1 MKKITRLIACVLAI
15 TMMVGIFAGCSSVKE
30 TDAYMTKGE
39 FMLLFVSEIGL
50 EPTKDTK
57 IMIDL
62 SDNNKYKDAAV
73 ALVEIG
79 YLSEEEAAS
88 DLDDAVTKEF
98 VACLCV
104 EHLYF
109 RKTSNVELKDAGKLS
124 DPQACQDAVGHGIV
138 DVENG
143 YFVAYDKMTY
153 FDCQNAIDTML
164 HIDATST
171 FSGKADIDVV
181 LKEGVTDVTSEFDD
195 TTLVVIDPSDPDF
208 DNIVSGMSTVE
219 PLHTNSYSVSSDVK
233 PLSNITSQKQTPN
246 VIVTNLTYIKRGSE
260 FQGAVNDTDV
270 AMLASRKNYCS
281 YDEAD
286 TDDCIIIRIPKNSFE
301 NRKFKIGEY
310 IIYGLWRNDAFNAQ
324 AIGKQTYTFCGEV
337 VAINDNINDYFYTYY
352 TVRIA
357 SEEEVLDSATLNN
370 YNSKNNGGKWE
381 NEKYTSEAEEKGLNI
396 GNFEINENGDI
407 TISVSK
413 KVKTPAESWRDAQF
427 EVDMN
432 YTFELKDISL
442 QIEGFGSALT
452 GNIDDAICRL
462 DYTVVNDFKADTSM
476 RVSPDNN
483 RNGKFLN
490 NLYRSRL
497 TGANAAG
504 ATEVKIARLYMN
516 LGYGFNVEL
525 YVYLTIEIDGSI
537 HIRIENIYGRGF
549 KITNNKV
556 TPIYDKSTEITKELS
571 VNAEVGVH
579 FDFSLRWIR
588 KKGTPWADADLELGL
603 GIEAASK
610 TYMLSED
617 HKKCN
622 SIRYGYTSVDELEKI
637 KSNADIDYCFD
648 CSMYAYYEL
657 SGLNKDTKIGKILRW
672 FDDDFELSTG
682 DRWIFKKYHCE
693 DGGSVTECTRNYE
706 GQEEAELE
714 STKEDTFELDDYK
727 VVIPEYTCGLVRI
740 VAYPVDKN
748 AVDKMG
754 GIRVYVLD
762 ASVAVAHIYNN
773 SIVVEAVGVGST
785 ELIIETKNKRFTQE
799 CSITITENNY

>member
-1 MKKITRLIACVLAI
+1 MKKITILIAFILAI
-15 TMMVGIFAGCSSVKE
+15 TLMMGIFAGCSSVKK

-50 EPTKDTK
+50 EPSKDGK
-57 IMIDL
+57 IMIEL

-79 YLSEEEAAS
+79 YLSEEEAVS
-88 DLDDAVTKEF
+88 GLDDAVTKEF

-138 DVENG
+138 DAENG
-143 YFVAYDKMTY
+143 YFAAYDKMTY

-171 FSGKADIDVV
+171 FSGKADVDVV
-181 LKEGVTDVTSEFDD
+181 LKDGVTDVTSEFDD
-195 TTLVVIDPSDPDF
+195 STLVVIDPSDPDF
-208 DNIVSGMSTVE
+208 NNIVSGMSTVE
-219 PLHTNSYSVSSDVK
+219 PLNATNSTSFDVMI
-233 PLSNITSQKQTPN
+233 PSNITSQKQTSN
-246 VIVTNLTYIKRGSE
+246 IIATNLTYTKRGNETKGKTSKVD
-260 FQGAVNDTDV
+260 AV
-270 AMLASRKNYCS
+270 MLAKEKNYCS
-281 YDEAD
+281 YDKAD
-286 TDDCIIIRIPKNSFE
+286 PDDCIIIRIPKNSFE

-310 IIYGLWRNDAFNAQ
+310 IMYGLWKTDSFNSQ

-337 VAINDNINDYFYTYY
+337 VAINDTITDYFYTYY

-357 SEEEVLDSATLNN
+357 SEEEVLDSAKLNG
-370 YNSKNNGGKWE
+370 YNSKSNNVNWKA
-381 NEKYTSEAEEKGLNI
+381 EKYTNEAETKGLAI
-396 GNFEINENGDI
+396 GGFKMTDSGFKI
-407 TISVSK
+407 TVSEK
-413 KVKTPAESWRDAQF
+413 ATNAVDSWRDAKF
-427 EVDMN
+427 EVDMG
-432 YTFELKDISL
+432 YTFEVKDIAL
-442 QIEGFGSALT
+442 QIDGFGSVLK
-452 GNIDDAICRL
+452 GNIDNAICRL
-462 DYTVVNDFKADTSM
+462 DYTVVNTFDASTEM
-476 RVSPDNN
+476 RYTPDNN

-490 NLYRSRL
+490 NLSRSRF

-504 ATEVKIARLYMN
+504 ATSIKIARLYADI
-516 LGYGFNVEL
+516 GYGFNVEL

-537 HIRIENIYGRGF
+537 HISVENTYGRGF
-549 KITNNKV
+549 KIKNNKV
-556 TPIYDKSTEITKELS
+556 TPIYDKKTKITYELN
-571 VNAEVGVH
+571 VNAEAGVH

-588 KKGTPWADADLELGL
+588 KKGTPWADVDLEVGL
-603 GIEAASK
+603 GIDATSK
-610 TYMLSED
+610 VFVLTED
-617 HKKCN
+617 HGECTA
-622 SIRYGYTSVDELEKI
+622 IHRGYVSDAELKTI
-637 KSNADIDYCFD
+637 KNNADVDYCFD
-648 CSMYAYYEL
+648 CRLYAYFEI
-657 SGLNKDTKIGKILRW
+657 SGLNKDTKIGKVIRW
-672 FDDDFELSTG
+672 FDEDFDLSNREEW
-682 DRWIFKKYHCE
+682 DIKQYHYE
-693 DGGSVTECTRNYE
+693 DGGSVVACTRNYD

-748 AVDKMG
+748 SMDKMG

-762 ASVAVAHIYNN
+762 DSVAIAHIYNN
-773 SIVVEAVGVGST
+773 SIVVEAVSVGST